1 MLSQQQELVL
11 SQQREQVHF
20 ISYAVCC
27 IVYSVNN
34 NSSKYFAIEEV
45 SMGVVCPLYSV
56 LRHSAGVMSYHVCTY
71 VVCL

>member
-1 MLSQQQELVL
+1 M
-11 SQQREQVHF
+11 
-20 ISYAVCC
+20 
-27 IVYSVNN
+27 
-34 NSSKYFAIEEV
+34 NSSLEGKYFGIEEV